1 MSLVDGVDPKN
12 MILNEIATGVVLSI
26 PDYPYSH
33 LTRKE
38 VVGIPVYGQEQVM
51 EHIHPCEMM
60 ECEVPAEEGGR
71 RKCLGTAGDYVLIMT
86 ATGKTVRD
94 AQRTVYRHLKT
105 VNVPNSPMW
114 RTDIGDRL
122 KRELPLLQ
130 THGYAKG
137 MSYQPTPASSTA
149 SPTRPSTPSK
159 DVSMSIGAMQIIYV

>member
-71 RKCLGTAGDYVLIMT
+71 RKCLGTAGDYVLVMT
-86 ATGKTVRD
+86 ATGQTVRET
-94 AQRTVYRHLKT
+94 QRTVYRHLKI
-105 VNVPNSPMW
+105 VNVTNTPLG
-114 RTDIGDRL
+114 RTHRGDPPR
-122 KRELPLLQ
+122 KELPVLQ
-130 THGYAKG
+130 KHGYATG
-137 MSYQPTPASSTA
+137 MSYQPIPASSTA

-159 DVSMSIGAMQIIYV
+159 DVSM